1 MKYVEALSYE
11 EMPWL
16 GDPNMPAVDV
26 RLPELRGRDRSSMRM
41 RGGFGVI
48 VLAMS
53 TLVALGPSAVR
64 AQELRL
70 VGRVP
75 DAARVRV
82 DSVLDRARAAGLP
95 TEPIVDRALEGAAK
109 GESSAPRARHSGKR
123 HRPLSSRPARARCGQ
138 ARPETISFSYGRCA
152 AVGPARS
159 PPPFSRISSLS
170 VFRPPRLSPRC
181 WRWHER
187 PVIPSTSR
195 SGAMSGTTSPL
206 ARRRPLHS
214 ASACKRRPRG

>member
-1 MKYVEALSYE
+1 MLLKYVEALSYE

-109 GESSAPRARHSGKR
+109 GAPPDLIVRGHPAGGRAPR
-123 HRPLSSRPARARCGQ
+123 RARGI
-138 ARPETISFSYGRCA
+138 RG
-152 AVGPARS
+152 
-159 PPPFSRISSLS
+159 
-170 VFRPPRLSPRC
+170 
-181 WRWHER
+181 
-187 PVIPSTSR
+187 
-195 SGAMSGTTSPL
+195 SGIVL
-206 ARRRPLHS
+206 
-214 ASACKRRPRG
+214 